1 MKTLLIVALLIAI
14 WYEGYLTTMRFVSV
28 TGGFR
33 EAMDVTLTYAS
44 RKDYYIGVVIFK
56 VLGLLLWPVVF
67 AVRAVA
73 LAVCD
78 K

>member
-1 MKTLLIVALLIAI
+1 MTTLLIVALLVAI
-14 WYEGYLTTMRFVSV
+14 WYEGYLTTMRFVSA

-44 RKDYYIGVVIFK
+44 RKDYYIGVAVFK
-56 VLGLLLWPVVF
+56 VLGLLLWPIVF
-67 AVRAVA
+67 TVRAIAVA
-73 LAVCD
+73 ACD

>member
-1 MKTLLIVALLIAI
+1 MKTLIIVVLLIAI
-14 WYEGYLTTMRFVSV
+14 WYEGYLTTMRFVSA

-44 RKDYYIGVVIFK
+44 RKDYYIGVAIFK

-67 AVRAVA
+67 AIRAVA
-73 LAVCD
+73 VAACE

>member
-14 WYEGYLTTMRFVSV
+14 WYEGYLTTMRFVSA

-56 VLGLLLWPVVF
+56 VLGLLLWPIVF
-67 AVRAVA
+67 TVRAI
-73 LAVCD
+73 AVSCCE

>member
-1 MKTLLIVALLIAI
+1 MTTLLIVMLLVAI
-14 WYEGYLTTMRFVSV
+14 WYEGYLTTMRFVSA

-44 RKDYYIGVVIFK
+44 RKDYYIGVAAFK
-56 VLGLLLWPVVF
+56 LLGLLLWPVVF
-67 AVRAVA
+67 TIRVVAVSA
-73 LAVCD
+73 CD

>member
-1 MKTLLIVALLIAI
+1 MKTLLVVVLLAMI
-14 WYEGYLTTMRFVSV
+14 WYEGYLTTMRFVSA

-44 RKDYYIGVVIFK
+44 RKDYYVGVAIFK
-56 VLGLLLWPVVF
+56 VLGLLLWPIVF
-67 AVRAVA
+67 TVRAI
-73 LAVCD
+73 AVSAYE